1 MRNFAFA
8 ATLAAAA
15 VLGADPAAAASKPVV
30 PWIPQVLEACQQF
43 APGSCAVSPVT
54 RRPLTPEIVEYS
66 FTLKVGPGPY
76 DVIGLHRIVNETV
89 SVRPINDGSGI
100 FFVHGDAW
108 GFDAAFLGSAASAAA
123 PDTRNLPFFLA
134 DNGVDVW
141 GIDLRWALV
150 PAGTADFT
158 FMQSWGLAQDASD
171 VGIGLAVAAK
181 VRGAGSQQLHLLG
194 WSRGGQISYAY
205 MNTEASLPAA
215 ERRVKGFI
223 PTDIYIKTDV
233 PAHVQGACD
242 RLAKRQQQIL
252 DKVYADNTG
261 QVFSLVAFQA
271 INDPNSPSPF
281 YPGDT
286 NRQAGLRAG
295 SRLFDFIPPGEA
307 PVPEYHLTG
316 GVFDGANRPT
326 GLTFT
331 EDALFLDQLAQ
342 TAPFEPTQLFVD
354 AESILCGLPNL
365 PFIDD
370 LANVTVPVLYIGA
383 DGGFGASGLHSL
395 SLLGSTDKE
404 SLIVDL
410 TPDQLHDFGH
420 SDLFL
425 GIDAEPLVWQP
436 LLDWMRGMRKQ

>member
-1 MRNFAFA
+1 MRNVTFA
-8 ATLAAAA
+8 AVLAVA
-15 VLGADPAAAASKPVV
+15 VLGAGPAAAAPKPVV
-30 PWIPQVLEACQQF
+30 PWIPQVLEACNQF

-66 FTLKVGPGPY
+66 FTLKVGPGQH

-89 SVRPINDGSGI
+89 SIRPVNDGSGI
-100 FFVHGDAW
+100 FLVHGDAW
-108 GFDAAFLGSAASAAA
+108 GFDAAFLASAASAAA

-134 DNGVDVW
+134 DKGVDVW

-150 PAGTADFT
+150 PAGTTDFS

-171 VGIGLAVAAK
+171 VGIGLAVASK
-181 VRGAGSQQLHLLG
+181 VRGAGSQKLHLLG

-205 MNTEASLPAA
+205 MNTEASLAPAQQ
-215 ERRVKGFI
+215 RVKGFI

-233 PAHVQGACD
+233 PAYVQGACD
-242 RLAKRQQQIL
+242 RLLQRQQQL
-252 DKVYADNTG
+252 ANGVYADNTG
-261 QVFSLVAFQA
+261 QLFSLIGFLAV
-271 INDPNSPSPF
+271 NDPASPSAF

-286 NRQAGLRAG
+286 NLQTGLRAG
-295 SRLFDFIPPGEA
+295 SRLFDFIPPGQA

-331 EDALFLDQLAQ
+331 EDALLLDQLAL
-342 TAPFEPTQLFVD
+342 TAPFEPTRLFLD
-354 AESILCGLPNL
+354 AESIMCGLPNL

-404 SLIVDL
+404 ALIVDL

-425 GIDAEPLVWQP
+425 AIDAQQLVWQP
-436 LLDWMRGMRKQ
+436 LLDWIRGARKQ